1 MLIRCLYLIK
11 NETKGLFKPY
21 KLYFLREIIANM
33 KVGKRAVR
41 QKVWSADQI
50 QFDDD
55 GRGFTRD
62 EGITGELANDW
73 KK

>member
-1 MLIRCLYLIK
+1 MFIFDK
-11 NETKGLFKPY
+11 WETKGLFKPY
-21 KLYFLREIIANM
+21 KLYFLREIIADM

-41 QKVWSADQI
+41 QKVMSTDQI

-55 GRGFTRD
+55 GRGFTRG
-62 EGITGELANDW
+62 EGITGVLANNW